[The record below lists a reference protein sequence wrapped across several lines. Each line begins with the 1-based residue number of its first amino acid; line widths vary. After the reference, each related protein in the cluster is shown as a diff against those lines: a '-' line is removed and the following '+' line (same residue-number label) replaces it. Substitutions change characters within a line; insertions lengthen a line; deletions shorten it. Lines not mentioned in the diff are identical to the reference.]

1 MTEPGAADRG
11 TVESPAADPARP
23 AGPAGPAPGALAAD
37 PATYSAEHRVRRRD
51 PVPAAAAVGITVVG
65 GLVLAAMNGSYL
77 GLTVTTGVGYAVV
90 AVGMVLQLGYSRQLA
105 FSQSVFMGVGA
116 YGTGILETKYD
127 FGSTESLLAVIALAA
142 VVSLLIGAVV
152 TRAPGLALAL
162 ATLLLPLFVYQLATY
177 SSYLGSFSG
186 IDGVLPFWSGPSYEA
201 TLVRSGIISVLLL
214 GLAAGLVLRVM
225 RSGIGLQLMAMSA
238 DERLGESIGVSL
250 RQRRLEVFV
259 LGSVLAA
266 VGGAVLASTQ
276 GLVTPDVL
284 SESAEIALLL
294 MVFVPGRKSVA
305 GAIIGAIVIEYL
317 TTSTSFISTNIGIIE
332 GVVLLLILLVE
343 PDGVAGGLARLLGR
357 TVHGGT
363 GHGGTGHG
371 RAGGLAAVLWSRR
384 AARLRGRGGGDGARN
399 AA

>member
-1 MTEPGAADRG
+1 MSEPAADRG
-11 TVESPAADPARP
+11 TIDSSAATGPAAVAASS
-23 AGPAGPAPGALAAD
+23 AGPPAAPGAAA
-37 PATYSAEHRVRRRD
+37 HRVRRHD
-51 PVPAAAAVGITVVG
+51 PVPLIATVVITVLG

-77 GLTVTTGVGYAVV
+77 GLTVTTGVAYAVV
-90 AVGMVLQLGYSRQLA
+90 TVGMVLQLGYSRQLA

-116 YGTGILETKYD
+116 YGTGVLETKYG
-127 FGSTESLLAVIALAA
+127 FSSLESLLAVIALAA
-142 VVSLLIGAVV
+142 VASLLMGAVV

-162 ATLLLPLFVYQLATY
+162 ATLLLPLFVYQLAAD
-177 SSYLGSFSG
+177 SGWLGSFSG
-186 IDGVLPFWSGPSYEA
+186 IDGVLPFWNGPDYES

-225 RSGIGLQLMAMSA
+225 RSGVGLQLMAMAS

-266 VGGAVLASTQ
+266 VGGAVLASAQ

-284 SESAEIALLL
+284 SETSEITLLL
-294 MVFVPGRKSVA
+294 MLFVAGRKSVI
-305 GAIIGAIVIEYL
+305 GAILGAIVIEYL

-332 GVVLLLILLVE
+332 GIALLVILLVE
-343 PDGVAGGLARLLGR
+343 PDGVAGAVARLLGR
-357 TVHGGT
+357 RTDRWAESLRSWSAGRF
-363 GHGGTGHG
+363 
-371 RAGGLAAVLWSRR
+371 RAG
-384 AARLRGRGGGDGARN
+384 GGGDGARN

>member
-1 MTEPGAADRG
+1 MSEPAATDRG
-11 TVESPAADPARP
+11 AVDSSATTGRADAAAAAPP
-23 AGPAGPAPGALAAD
+23 AGPPEELGVAK
-37 PATYSAEHRVRRRD
+37 HRVRRHD
-51 PVPAAAAVGITVVG
+51 PVPLAAAVAIAVIG

-90 AVGMVLQLGYSRQLA
+90 TVGMVLQLGYSRQLA

-116 YGTGILETKYD
+116 YGTGVLETKYG
-127 FGSTESLLAVIALAA
+127 FSSFESLLAVIALAA
-142 VVSLLIGAVV
+142 VIALLIGAVV

-162 ATLLLPLFVYQLATY
+162 ATLLLPLFIYQLATY

-186 IDGVLPFWSGPSYEA
+186 IDGVLPFWSGPDYES
-201 TLVRSGIISVLLL
+201 TLVRTGLISVLLL

-225 RSGIGLQLMAMSA
+225 RSGVGLQLMAMA
-238 DERLGESIGVSL
+238 EDERLGESLGVSL

-266 VGGAVLASTQ
+266 VGGAVLASAQ

-284 SESAEIALLL
+284 SESAEITLLL
-294 MVFVPGRKSVA
+294 MLFVAGRKSVA

-317 TTSTSFISTNIGIIE
+317 TTSTSFISTNLGIIE
-332 GVVLLLILLVE
+332 GIVLLIVLLVE
-343 PDGVAGGLARLLGR
+343 PDGVAGAVDRLLGR
-357 TVHGGT
+357 RTDRWAGSLRSWSADRF
-363 GHGGTGHG
+363 
-371 RAGGLAAVLWSRR
+371 RA
-384 AARLRGRGGGDGARN
+384 RGGGNDARN